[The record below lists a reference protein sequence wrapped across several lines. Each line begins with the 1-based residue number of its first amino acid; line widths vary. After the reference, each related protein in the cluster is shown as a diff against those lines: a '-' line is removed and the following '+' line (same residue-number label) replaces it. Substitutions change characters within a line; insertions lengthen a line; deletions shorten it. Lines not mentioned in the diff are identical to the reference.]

1 METLVD
7 SFNVFISLYF
17 QTCTAGLCSYCYSW
31 GNRFRTQRWSWWT
44 GPSQTSLF
52 RTMSSCEWLACGSF
66 LSSSSPAA
74 APVGLL
80 WGMEVER
87 TERQMACGHPCGAVL
102 SLRPPSPYALLSL
115 HLSPSSLFCLCSAE
129 AGPDFEL
136 RLELY
141 GACVEEEGA
150 LAGAPKRL
158 ATKLSSSLGRSSGK
172 RVRASLDSAGGSGN
186 SPILLPTPA
195 VG

>member
-1 METLVD
+1 MGLTWGV
-7 SFNVFISLYF
+7 VLYLHHI
-17 QTCTAGLCSYCYSW
+17 C
-31 GNRFRTQRWSWWT
+31 
-44 GPSQTSLF
+44 
-52 RTMSSCEWLACGSF
+52 
-66 LSSSSPAA
+66 
-74 APVGLL
+74 
-80 WGMEVER
+80 
-87 TERQMACGHPCGAVL
+87 
-102 SLRPPSPYALLSL
+102 PSPLPA
-115 HLSPSSLFCLCSAE
+115 PSCLPGLPQEHPRLFLPYSYSTE

-158 ATKLSSSLGRSSGK
+158 ATKLSSSLGRSSGR
-172 RVRASLDSAGGSGN
+172 RVRASLESAGGSGS

>member
-1 METLVD
+1 MAHGLPWGV
-7 SFNVFISLYF
+7 VQYLCPSLP
-17 QTCTAGLCSYCYSW
+17 T
-31 GNRFRTQRWSWWT
+31 
-44 GPSQTSLF
+44 
-52 RTMSSCEWLACGSF
+52 
-66 LSSSSPAA
+66 
-74 APVGLL
+74 V
-80 WGMEVER
+80 
-87 TERQMACGHPCGAVL
+87 
-102 SLRPPSPYALLSL
+102 LLSL
-115 HLSPSSLFCLCSAE
+115 PLITPPSLPHLCSAE
-129 AGPDFEL
+129 ARPDFEL

-172 RVRASLDSAGGSGN
+172 RVRASLDNAGGSGN

>member
-1 METLVD
+1 MGFPME
-7 SFNVFISLYF
+7 
-17 QTCTAGLCSYCYSW
+17 
-31 GNRFRTQRWSWWT
+31 
-44 GPSQTSLF
+44 
-52 RTMSSCEWLACGSF
+52 
-66 LSSSSPAA
+66 LSS
-74 APVGLL
+74 
-80 WGMEVER
+80 
-87 TERQMACGHPCGAVL
+87 T
-102 SLRPPSPYALLSL
+102 YALLHPGPL
-115 HLSPSSLFCLCSAE
+115 EPPSDYPVPHLCSAE

-172 RVRASLDSAGGSGN
+172 RVRASLESAGASGN

>member
-1 METLVD
+1 MGFPGVVQYL
-7 SFNVFISLYF
+7 
-17 QTCTAGLCSYCYSW
+17 
-31 GNRFRTQRWSWWT
+31 
-44 GPSQTSLF
+44 GPS
-52 RTMSSCEWLACGSF
+52 
-66 LSSSSPAA
+66 SP
-74 APVGLL
+74 V
-80 WGMEVER
+80 
-87 TERQMACGHPCGAVL
+87 
-102 SLRPPSPYALLSL
+102 LLSL
-115 HLSPSSLFCLCSAE
+115 PLTTLPPLPRPCSAE